1 MAKKAENASNKKAE
15 PKKTGGG
22 KGRLKWFD
30 DKSHAPLIESYVQ
43 NLDTFIA
50 TMADGRVDQN
60 ELQAQEG
67 RLIKVMKEVEPLLDD
82 PLHEKVTQLLC
93 ELTAY
98 DIMQLLHTMD
108 AVRPRSKFQG

>member
-1 MAKKAENASNKKAE
+1 MAKKAENASKKAE
-15 PKKTGGG
+15 PKKAGGG
-22 KGRLKWFD
+22 KRLLKWFD
-30 DKSHAPLIESYVQ
+30 ERTDAPLIESYVQ
-43 NLDTFIA
+43 NLDTYIE
-50 TMADGRVDQN
+50 TMADGRVDQE

-82 PLHEKVTQLLC
+82 QLHEKVTQLLC

-108 AVRPRSKFQG
+108 AARPRSKFQG